1 MSVSPS
7 RIVVGVSLFLALFAS
22 SCLAQT
28 TGTLRGTVTDPSGAI
43 VPQAKVTVLQEGTGV
58 TRTVRSSE
66 QGSFEFAAL
75 SVGLYTLRVEREG
88 FHKYERQGI
97 NITIGHFVIADA
109 VLELGTQREATAV
122 SGAPPLVE
130 TVNTQLGAVVNERAV
145 TSLPLNQRDTY
156 QLLQLQPG
164 VVAPVAFNL
173 YYGSDQPGAVSVN
186 GGRGRANYFMVNGGD
201 GNDLFINAAGVQP
214 SPDTIQEF
222 RVLTNTFDAEYGRN
236 SGSIVNVITKSGSND
251 YHGSAYEFFRN
262 KVLNARGFFDT
273 TKPDFKQNQFGGTFG
288 GPIRKD
294 RTFFFASYEGR
305 RIRQGISS
313 DLVTVPTTAERQGD
327 FSAGPAFHGTLTDAN
342 VAAILN
348 ARPGCASAVSAAG
361 GAPIAAG
368 TAYSAIF
375 KGNQVPTACFDPT
388 ANDLLQQF
396 VPPANVAGAPNE
408 FETVVT
414 QQNRADQFSGRVD
427 EIFSEKHRLAVY
439 YYFNDGNLK
448 QPFSTYQASG
458 ANLPG
463 FGGNTAIRN
472 QQVNLA
478 YTWTLNATTINE
490 ARFTYYREGE
500 SQLNAPQRTNL
511 VQDSC
516 KTVPASECFSDPNNP
531 SLGLTPGIP
540 ANLGGV
546 PYTTLGGE
554 FTFGNNI
561 QGQAPQAGNTF
572 QWADGFSKIIGKHSL
587 KLGGEIRREQ
597 FNQLALFGTTG
608 GFYFFGGGPN
618 DPGYS
623 DVVPN
628 YLLGLADQFVQGSPT
643 NQYLRRNSFY
653 LYAQDSWRLRAN
665 LTLNYG
671 LRWELAEPF
680 NDRYNRIENFIPGFI
695 SPSYPCQLAAGNP
708 LVALVGST
716 NCDPG
721 GPGESVFPVGLAF
734 PGDKGV
740 PKGLSYNYYK
750 AFGPRIGLAW
760 SPFGS
765 PKTSVRAGFG
775 MFYNPVEQLVYKQFN
790 GAPPFGAAPFLTNIL
805 YNTPY
810 QHQDGTT
817 AVNPF
822 PLFNQPPAGQP
833 VDWSIFRPTSLFG
846 QQNPHRRPEEA
857 QQYNLTIQHQF
868 AHDLVLQVGYVGSE
882 GHFLAINHDLNPGNA
897 QTCLDLAAVSA
908 FYAPAAPGAPPNPN
922 ANKALSIAYACGPFF
937 ADSPYS
943 LPARSIPAGF
953 TLHLPYGSV
962 PSVTG
967 PNPQPITLVG
977 LRQYSSPLCQPTTGV
992 GCPPD
997 GHPVFGSIYTA
1008 DNAGNSNYNS
1018 FQVSVEKRAAKG
1030 LDFLAA
1036 YTFSKSFDYAS
1047 TFEDTVNPFDF
1058 RRSYALSQFDARH
1071 RFVVSYIWQL
1081 PAPAYQGW
1089 TGKLLNGWSV
1099 SGITSIQS
1107 GTPIRITSNADI
1119 ELQNSFAFLT
1129 AGEPD
1134 QIVPSFHT
1142 GSPRQS
1148 GCAPGTAGPKCPIV
1162 PNQFFD
1168 PNQFSNATVP
1178 LGSIGNSARTVC
1190 CGPGINNFDFSLL
1203 KDTGITERSQL
1214 QFRAEFFNAF
1224 NHAQFQNPDGNISD
1238 GNTFGQVVRARDP
1251 RLVQFALKLLF

>member
-1 MSVSPS
+1 MQVS
-7 RIVVGVSLFLALFAS
+7 RLRDFLGLSLFLTMFAPVAS
-22 SCLAQT
+22 AQT
-28 TGTLRGTVTDPSGAI
+28 TGTLRGTITDPSGSL
-43 VPQAKVTVLQEGTGV
+43 VTQAKVSVRDEATGV
-58 TRTVRSSE
+58 SRSAPSTE
-66 QGSFEFAAL
+66 QGTYEFPAL
-75 SVGLYTLRVEREG
+75 PVGLYTLQVQQDG
-88 FHKYERQGI
+88 FKTYERKAI
-97 NITIGHFVIADA
+97 NITIGHFVVADA
-109 VLELGTQREATAV
+109 ALELGTQQQVTTV
-122 SGAPPLVE
+122 NGTPPLVE
-130 TVNTQLGAVVNERAV
+130 TVSTQLGAVTDEHSV

-156 QLLQLQPG
+156 QLLQLQTG
-164 VVAPVAFNL
+164 VVSPVGFNL
-173 YYGSDQPGAVSVN
+173 YYGSDQAGAVSVN
-186 GGRGRANYFMVNGGD
+186 GGRGRANDFMVNGGD
-201 GNDLFINAAGVQP
+201 GNDLFVNAAGVQP

-236 SGSIVNVITKSGSND
+236 SGSIVNVISKSGSTE
-251 YHGSAYEFFRN
+251 YHGSVYEFFRN

-273 TKPDFKQNQFGGTFG
+273 SKPDFKQNQFGATLG
-288 GPIRKD
+288 GPLRKD
-294 RTFFFASYEGR
+294 RTFFFTSYEGR

-313 DLVTVPTTAERQGD
+313 DLVTVPTTAERQGN
-327 FSAGPAFHGTLTDAN
+327 FSAGATFHGTLTDAN
-342 VAAILN
+342 VAGILN
-348 ARPGCASAVSAAG
+348 NRPGCAAAVSAAG

-368 TAYSAIF
+368 TAYASIF
-375 KGNQVPTACFDPT
+375 KGNVIPQQCFDPT
-388 ANDLLQQF
+388 AFDLLNQF
-396 VPPANVAGAPNE
+396 VPIANVGGFPNE
-408 FETVVT
+408 FQTAVT
-414 QQNRADQFSGRVD
+414 QRDRVDQFTERVD
-427 EIFSEKHRLAVY
+427 EVFNDRHRLSVY
-439 YYFNDGNLK
+439 YYFTDRLLE

-463 FGGNTAIRN
+463 FGGNTAVRN
-472 QQVNLA
+472 QQINLA
-478 YTWTLNATTINE
+478 HAWTINQTTINE

-500 SQLNAPQRTNL
+500 RQLNAPQRTNL
-511 VQDSC
+511 VQNSC
-516 KTVPASECFSDPNNP
+516 KTVPASQCFSDPNNP
-531 SLGLTPGIP
+531 SFGITPGIP

-572 QWADGFSKIIGKHSL
+572 QWSDGLSKITGTHSL
-587 KLGGEIRREQ
+587 KFGGEARREQ

-623 DVVPN
+623 DVIPN

-643 NQYLRRNSFY
+643 VQYLRRNSFY
-653 LYAQDSWRLRAN
+653 LYAQDSWRIRSG

-680 NDRYNRIENFIPGFI
+680 NDRYNRIENFIPGYVTSSF
-695 SPSYPCQLAAGNP
+695 PCQLSPNNP
-708 LVALVGST
+708 LVATIRST
-716 NCDPG
+716 NCNPG

-750 AFGPRIGLAW
+750 AFAPRVGLAW

-765 PKTSVRAGFG
+765 RKTSIRAGFG

-790 GAPPFGAAPFLTNIL
+790 GAPPFGAAPFLANIL

-810 QHQDGTT
+810 LHQDGST

-822 PLFNQPPAGQP
+822 PLINQPPAGQP

-846 QQNPHRRPEEA
+846 QQNPHRHPQEA
-857 QQYNLTIQHQF
+857 QQYNLTVQHQF
-868 AHDLVLQVGYVGSE
+868 AHDIVLQVGYVGSE
-882 GHFLAINHDLNPGNA
+882 GHFLTINHDLNPGNA
-897 QTCLDLAAVSA
+897 QTCLDLNLI
-908 FYAPAAPGAPPNPN
+908 PGQ
-922 ANKALSIAYACGPFF
+922 SCGPFA
-937 ADSPYS
+937 ADNPFII
-943 LPARSIPAGF
+943 PAHAIPAGV
-953 TLHLPYGSV
+953 TLHLPYGSI

-977 LRQYSSPLCQPTTGV
+977 LRKYSSPLCQPTTGV

-1008 DNAGNSNYNS
+1008 DNIGNSNYNS
-1018 FQVSVEKRAAKG
+1018 LQVSVEKRAAKG
-1030 LDFLAA
+1030 LDFLAG
-1036 YTFSKSFDYAS
+1036 YTFSKSFDYGS
-1047 TFEDTVNPFDF
+1047 TFEDTINPFDF

-1071 RFVVSYIWQL
+1071 RFVISYIWQL
-1081 PAPAYQGW
+1081 PIPAYKGVV
-1089 TGKLLNGWSV
+1089 GKLVDGWSM
-1099 SGITSIQS
+1099 SGITTFQS
-1107 GTPIRITSNADI
+1107 GTPIRITSNADT

-1129 AGEPD
+1129 AGEPNLLS
-1134 QIVPSFHT
+1134 SFHT
-1142 GSPRQS
+1142 RNPRQS
-1148 GCAPGTAGPKCPIV
+1148 GCALGSGPTAGPNATNPPTPCVTV
-1162 PNQFFD
+1162 PNQVFD

-1178 LGSIGNSARTVC
+1178 LGSIGHSSRTIC

-1203 KDTGITERSQL
+1203 KNTGISERSQL
-1214 QFRAEFFNAF
+1214 QFRAEFFNLF
-1224 NHAQFQNPDGNISD
+1224 NHAQFLNPDGNISD